1 MRNDEP
7 PPIPRPA
14 PALRHEYRP
23 NEIES
28 LVEYELTRLEHQ
40 ITLLRKSLLVSRRQP
55 RQEAWSRMVSE
66 IREIQSA
73 TTKLEVVNVGV
84 RYAVEGSNPHEGV
97 DG

>member
-1 MRNDEP
+1 MNEVSKEAAHQDF
-7 PPIPRPA
+7 
-14 PALRHEYRP
+14 LWCNTEYRP

-28 LVEYELTRLEHQ
+28 LVEYELTRLERQ
-40 ITLLRKSLLVSRRQP
+40 ITLLRKSLLISRRQP

-66 IREIQSA
+66 IREIQTA
-73 TTKLEVVNVGV
+73 TVKLEMVNVGI